1 MLGYFVICY
10 FVLTL
15 LPKLA
20 WGFAVPSAADVHWS
34 RQSSALAVRSA
45 TGEEDAVYVS
55 SDDDNVVDDA
65 YLPSVAPSKVKASDV
80 GSQTDLGRGEG
91 RGRGRGDGRGRGR
104 GRQGRGRG
112 RGRGGG
118 RGRGRGGN
126 SDSPA
131 LRAAKEINSEIVRA
145 ETAQEVLNAFAS
157 RGGAKGLAG
166 GGVFNSV
173 NFSTCLHRLA
183 RVASAFNP
191 EGATAQAETRRGIL
205 ADPRF
210 ALLFCSAAEA
220 IVGVDESI
228 SATASIKI
236 LEGTDVEN
244 RVAQLLMNKDG
255 GESPMRVQFKP
266 REISNVAWAIAKLN
280 FSPPASVLPLIRCS
294 EYSSGGDDSVQVMA
308 KEEIILDLV
317 TTSLKVRSQVLEVA
331 KERSAI
337 ADPALKAKVK
347 SRWIPTLSQ
356 LGAKVLDLIAAFGP
370 DIYDYPKSSS
380 QPGSFSSQEV
390 ANALYSFSTAGRA
403 DSPFFDIL
411 AKRHFDVT
419 AEMKKNGQTARPQEY
434 SNSIWAFATAGITS
448 NRQREFVR
456 YVASRFEDPD
466 FVSQFKPQELR

>member
-1 MLGYFVICY
+1 MLGYFIICYY
-10 FVLTL
+10 FVLTH

-20 WGFAVPSAADVHWS
+20 WGFAVPSATDVHWS

-55 SDDDNVVDDA
+55 SDDENVVDDA
-65 YLPSVAPSKVKASDV
+65 YLPSVPPSKVKASDV
-80 GSQTDLGRGEG
+80 DSQTDHGRGGG

-126 SDSPA
+126 SDSPE

-145 ETAQEVLNAFAS
+145 ETPQEVLNAFAS

-191 EGATAQAETRRGIL
+191 DGAAAQAETRRGIL
-205 ADPRF
+205 SDPRF

-228 SATASIKI
+228 SATASMTILQGAGVEERVTKLIK
-236 LEGTDVEN
+236 
-244 RVAQLLMNKDG
+244 RDG
-255 GESPMRVQFKP
+255 GESPMQVQFKP
-266 REISNVAWAIAKLN
+266 REVSNVAWAIAKLN
-280 FSPPASVLPLIRCS
+280 FSPPASVFPLIRSS
-294 EYSSGGDDSVQVMA
+294 EYPSDGDENIQVMS
-308 KEEIILDLV
+308 KEEIIIDLV

-331 KERSAI
+331 RERSAI
-337 ADPALKAKVK
+337 ADPALKAQVK

-356 LGAKVLDLIAAFGP
+356 LGAKVLDLIAAFGM
-370 DIYDYPKSSS
+370 DLYASSS
-380 QPGSFSSQEV
+380 QPGSSSSQEV
-390 ANALYSFSTAGRA
+390 ANALYSFATAGRA
-403 DSPFFDIL
+403 DPPFFDVL
-411 AKRHFDVT
+411 AKRHFDVS
-419 AEMKKNGQTARPQEY
+419 AEMKEIGRMARPQEF
-434 SNSIWAFATAGITS
+434 SNSIYAFAKAGITG
-448 NRQREFVR
+448 NRQREFVS
-456 YVASRFEDPD
+456 YIATYLEDPEYYD
-466 FVSQFKPQELR
+466 